1 MVYGNFFAFSMIHLN
16 SRHERRTHTHTYTST
31 YLFISGA
38 QCHTHMYR
46 ERDFVGRAR
55 TGVGE
60 WKHPVKKF
68 DKLIFILFFD
78 KVERYLTVHL
88 LCKKLTI
95 CCMMMTRC

>member
-1 MVYGNFFAFSMIHLN
+1 MNAA
-16 SRHERRTHTHTYTST
+16 RTHIHIQVHLSLSLARSVTHTC
-31 YLFISGA
+31 I
-38 QCHTHMYR
+38 